1 MKTNKQE
8 REAIAK
14 KFYKRLQDKMVLR
27 NKGFKKMST
36 YKELAKLE
44 KVKNEL
50 NKELKKVNNSIGQ
63 KIASYNKLN
72 PSEYWKLSHERDYDY
87 DTGEANYDFR
97 LVLDSEWC
105 IIPELSNAILIAQ
118 VGAET
123 VEQLL
128 EVLEKEVS
136 V

>member
-27 NKGFKKMST
+27 NEKFKKMST
-36 YKELAKLE
+36 YKELKKLE
-44 KVKNEL
+44 KAKKDL
-50 NKELKKVNNSIGQ
+50 NKEVVKVNDTIN
-63 KIASYNKLN
+63 KTIASYNKLN
-72 PSEYWKLSHERDYDY
+72 PSDYWKLCHDRDYDY
-87 DTGEANYDFR
+87 NTGESNYDYR
-97 LVLDSEWC
+97 LALDSEWC
-105 IIPELSNAILIAQ
+105 VIPELSNAILIAQ

-123 VEQLL
+123 VEQLF
-128 EVLEKEVS
+128 EILEKEVS

>member
-27 NKGFKKMST
+27 NEKFKKMST
-36 YKELAKLE
+36 YKELKKLE
-44 KVKNEL
+44 KAKNDL
-50 NKELKKVNNSIGQ
+50 NKEVVKVNDTIN
-63 KIASYNKLN
+63 KTIASYNKLN
-72 PSEYWKLSHERDYDY
+72 PSDYWKLSHDRDYDY
-87 DTGEANYDFR
+87 NTGETNYDFR

>member
-27 NKGFKKMST
+27 NERFKKMST
-36 YKELAKLE
+36 YKELKKLE
-44 KVKNEL
+44 KAKNDL
-50 NKELKKVNNSIGQ
+50 NKEVVKVNNSIGK

-72 PSEYWKLSHERDYDY
+72 PSEYWKLSHDRAYDY
-87 DTGEANYDFR
+87 DTGETNYDFR
-97 LVLDSEWC
+97 LVLDNEWC
-105 IIPELSNAILIAQ
+105 IVPELSNAILIAQ

-128 EVLEKEVS
+128 EVLEKEVRI
-136 V
+136 

>member
-27 NKGFKKMST
+27 NEKFKKMST
-36 YKELAKLE
+36 YKELKKLE
-44 KVKNEL
+44 KAKKEL
-50 NKELKKVNNSIGQ
+50 NKEVVRVNDTIN
-63 KIASYNKLN
+63 KTIASYNKLN
-72 PSEYWKLSHERDYDY
+72 PSDYWKLSHDRDYDY
-87 DTGEANYDFR
+87 NTGEANYDYR
-97 LVLDSEWC
+97 LTLDSEWC
-105 IIPELSNAILIAQ
+105 VIPELSNSILIAQ

-123 VEQLL
+123 VEQLF
-128 EVLEKEVS
+128 EILEKEVS

>member
-27 NKGFKKMST
+27 NEKFKKMST
-36 YKELAKLE
+36 YKELKKLE
-44 KVKNEL
+44 KAKNDL
-50 NKELKKVNNSIGQ
+50 NKEVVKVNDTIN
-63 KIASYNKLN
+63 KTIASYNKLN
-72 PSEYWKLSHERDYDY
+72 PSDYWKLSHDRDYDY
-87 DTGEANYDFR
+87 NTGESNYDYR
-97 LVLDSEWC
+97 LTLDSEWC
-105 IIPELSNAILIAQ
+105 VIPELSNSILIAQ

-123 VEQLL
+123 VEQLF
-128 EVLEKEVS
+128 EILEKEVS

>member
-27 NKGFKKMST
+27 NEKFKKMST
-36 YKELAKLE
+36 YKELKKLE
-44 KVKNEL
+44 KAKNDL
-50 NKELKKVNNSIGQ
+50 NKEVVKVNNSIGK

-72 PSEYWKLSHERDYDY
+72 PSEYWKLSHDRAYDY
-87 DTGEANYDFR
+87 DTGETNYDFR
-97 LVLDSEWC
+97 LVLDNEWC
-105 IIPELSNAILIAQ
+105 IVPELSNAILIAQ

-128 EVLEKEVS
+128 EVLEKEVRI
-136 V
+136 

>member
-27 NKGFKKMST
+27 NEKFKKMST
-36 YKELAKLE
+36 YKELKKLE
-44 KVKNEL
+44 KAKNDL
-50 NKELKKVNNSIGQ
+50 NKEVVKVNDTIN
-63 KIASYNKLN
+63 KTIASYNKLN
-72 PSEYWKLSHERDYDY
+72 PSDYWKLSHDRDYDY
-87 DTGEANYDFR
+87 NTGESNYDYR
-97 LVLDSEWC
+97 LALDSEWC
-105 IIPELSNAILIAQ
+105 VIPELSNAILIAQ

-123 VEQLL
+123 VEQLF
-128 EVLEKEVS
+128 EILEKEVS

>member
-27 NKGFKKMST
+27 NEGFKKMST

-44 KVKNEL
+44 KAKKDL
-50 NKELKKVNNSIGQ
+50 NKEIVRVNDSIGK
-63 KIASYNKLN
+63 KIASYNKHN
-72 PSEYWKLSHERDYDY
+72 PSEYWKLSYDRDYDY
-87 DTGEANYDFR
+87 NTGEANHDYR
-97 LVLDSEWC
+97 LALDSEWC

-123 VEQLL
+123 VEQLFEIL
-128 EVLEKEVS
+128 DKEVS
-136 V
+136 I

>member
-14 KFYKRLQDKMVLR
+14 KFYKRMQDKMVLR
-27 NKGFKKMST
+27 NEGFKKMST

-44 KVKNEL
+44 KAKEEL
-50 NKELKKVNNSIGQ
+50 NKELKRVNNSIGK

-72 PSEYWKLSHERDYDY
+72 PSDYWKLSHDRDYDY
-87 DTGEANYDFR
+87 DTGETNYDFR

-128 EVLEKEVS
+128 EVLEKEVRI
-136 V
+136 

>member
-27 NKGFKKMST
+27 NEGFKKMST
-36 YKELAKLE
+36 YKELKKLE
-44 KVKNEL
+44 KAKNDL
-50 NKELKKVNNSIGQ
+50 NKELVKVNDSIGK

-72 PSEYWKLSHERDYDY
+72 PSDYWKLSHDRDYDY
-87 DTGEANYDFR
+87 NTGETNYDFR

-123 VEQLL
+123 VEQLF
-128 EVLEKEVS
+128 EILEKEVS

>member
-27 NKGFKKMST
+27 NEKFKKMST
-36 YKELAKLE
+36 YKELKKLE
-44 KVKNEL
+44 KAKNEL
-50 NKELKKVNNSIGQ
+50 NKEVVKVNDTIN
-63 KIASYNKLN
+63 KTIASYNKLN
-72 PSEYWKLSHERDYDY
+72 PSDYWKLSHDRDYDY
-87 DTGEANYDFR
+87 NTGETNYDYR
-97 LVLDSEWC
+97 LTLDSEWC
-105 IIPELSNAILIAQ
+105 VIPELSNSILIAQ

-123 VEQLL
+123 VEQLF
-128 EVLEKEVS
+128 EILEKEVS

>member
-14 KFYKRLQDKMVLR
+14 KFYKRLQDKIVLR
-27 NKGFKKMST
+27 NEMFKKMST
-36 YKELAKLE
+36 YKELKKLE
-44 KVKNEL
+44 KTKHDL
-50 NKELKKVNNSIGQ
+50 NKELAKVNDSIGK

-72 PSEYWKLSHERDYDY
+72 PSEYWKLSHDRDYDY
-87 DTGEANYDFR
+87 DTGETNYDFR

-128 EVLEKEVS
+128 EVLEKEVRI
-136 V
+136 

>member
-14 KFYKRLQDKMVLR
+14 KFYKRLQDKIVLR
-27 NKGFKKMST
+27 NEMFKKMST
-36 YKELAKLE
+36 YKELKKLE
-44 KVKNEL
+44 KTKHDL
-50 NKELKKVNNSIGQ
+50 NKELAKVNDSIGK
-63 KIASYNKLN
+63 KIASYNRLN
-72 PSEYWKLSHERDYDY
+72 PSEYWKLSHDRDYDY
-87 DTGEANYDFR
+87 DTGETNYDFR

-128 EVLEKEVS
+128 EVLEKEVRI
-136 V
+136 

>member
-27 NKGFKKMST
+27 NEKFKKMST
-36 YKELAKLE
+36 YKELKKLE
-44 KVKNEL
+44 KAKNDL
-50 NKELKKVNNSIGQ
+50 NKELVKVNDSIGK

-72 PSEYWKLSHERDYDY
+72 PSDYWKLSHDRDYDY
-87 DTGEANYDFR
+87 NTGETNYDFR

-128 EVLEKEVS
+128 EVLEKEVRI
-136 V
+136 